1 MVSRCPCM
9 PAAPVCGIGC
19 RAVVD
24 CRHATMWQD
33 MPALMT
39 DGSTR
44 LKIQSA
50 AAAKEGRGDMR
61 QDMPALMTD
70 GSTRLKIHSA
80 AAAKEGR
87 DARR

>member
-1 MVSRCPCM
+1 MWSQNVLV

-19 RAVVD
+19 RVVVD
-24 CRHATMWQD
+24 CRHETCGKN

-50 AAAKEGRGDMR
+50 AAAN
-61 QDMPALMTD
+61 
-70 GSTRLKIHSA
+70 
-80 AAAKEGR
+80 EGR